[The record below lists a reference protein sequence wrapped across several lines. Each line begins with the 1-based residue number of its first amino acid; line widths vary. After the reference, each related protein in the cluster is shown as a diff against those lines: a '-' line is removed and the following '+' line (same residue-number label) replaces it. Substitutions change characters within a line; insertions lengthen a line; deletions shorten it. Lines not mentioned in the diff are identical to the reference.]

1 MSLGEAGLHVL
12 AGVVF
17 GGGILGLSLI
27 LDKILGKDSLGGG
40 DIKLFGVT
48 GLYLGMIGTLF
59 VVLFSAVIG
68 LAFAAFLRLKGSGG
82 EAAGGDAAV
91 SNVAD
96 NEGKGG
102 NAAENAADEDDA
114 GLGHIPFG
122 PSISLAAAFM
132 LLFGQGIV
140 AWYLSLLNM

>member
-1 MSLGEAGLHVL
+1 
-12 AGVVF
+12 
-17 GGGILGLSLI
+17 
-27 LDKILGKDSLGGG
+27 
-40 DIKLFGVT
+40 
-48 GLYLGMIGTLF
+48 MIGTLF

-91 SNVAD
+91 SKAAD
-96 NEGKGG
+96 NEGKGGNAADNKGKGG